1 MNRRRIA
8 FTLLL
13 ALLSLPVT
21 GVAETTPD
29 ADRLAEQ
36 LRAHAPTCGHF
47 SQHRWMADLDTGLD
61 STGIFRRQGEALIWQ
76 TLTPVSDRVRL
87 APDNPDLPLGLK
99 AMLPVLTGLLAGDWQ
114 AVDQHFRLRLEGQ
127 QDAWQ
132 ARLTPRD
139 AAVAERLTGLRV
151 AGGERVERVR
161 LDFRSGDHLELTL
174 EPVNCDTLD
183 TEATAS

>member
-1 MNRRRIA
+1 MSRRIA
-8 FTLLL
+8 PALLL
-13 ALLSLPVT
+13 TLLSLPAT
-21 GVAETTPD
+21 GVAGATLD

-36 LRAHAPTCGHF
+36 LRGHAPTCGHF

-61 STGIFRRQGEALIWQ
+61 STGVFRRQGEALIWQ

-114 AVDQHFRLRLEGQ
+114 AVDQHFRVRLEGQ
-127 QDAWQ
+127 HDAWQ

-139 AAVAERLTGLRV
+139 AAVAEWLTGLHV
-151 AGGERVERVR
+151 TGGQRVERVR
-161 LDFRSGDHLELTL
+161 LDFRNGDRLELSL
-174 EPVNCDTLD
+174 EPADCDTLD
-183 TEATAS
+183 IEASAS